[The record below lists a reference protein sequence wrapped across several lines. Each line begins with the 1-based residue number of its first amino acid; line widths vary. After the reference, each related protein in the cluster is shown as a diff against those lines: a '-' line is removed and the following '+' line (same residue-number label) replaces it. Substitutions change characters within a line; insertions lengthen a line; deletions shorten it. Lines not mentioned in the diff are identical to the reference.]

1 MLSATTSMVS
11 CFSDDFSLVGNND
24 DTRNVVCLQVRRLG
38 DGERDTERGPA
49 SPPPA
54 KKPSLLKRAY
64 DLTVGNP
71 ADSTVSTAPSTRQG
85 PWCLLNIWR

>member
-1 MLSATTSMVS
+1 MMSATTVCAAAFLVTSLLAEY
-11 CFSDDFSLVGNND
+11 DDDVLC
-24 DTRNVVCLQVRRLG
+24 VCVQVRRLG

-71 ADSTVSTAPSTRQG
+71 ADSTVSTAPSTRQA
-85 PWCLLNIWR
+85 PLYLLQNWR

>member
-1 MLSATTSMVS
+1 ML
-11 CFSDDFSLVGNND
+11 F
-24 DTRNVVCLQVRRLG
+24 VCVQVRRLG

-71 ADSTVSTAPSTRQG
+71 ADSTVSTAPSNRQA
-85 PWCLLNIWR
+85 PLYLLENEPLLNAEHDMLMAAMK